1 MPIVIP
7 LIYTHPYLPGQ
18 GRNDRCVYRRR
29 KARTIF
35 TIEQMCEL
43 EKRFQ
48 EQKYLT
54 VPERM
59 LIASQLAL
67 TEQQVKTWF
76 QNRRTKWK
84 RESKRAGRNID
95 NEEKTQ
101 NSTEKDKT
109 DDSTDDSSD
118 NENIALV
125 KQ

>member
-1 MPIVIP
+1 VIP

-18 GRNDRCVYRRR
+18 GRSDRCVYRRR

-101 NSTEKDKT
+101 NSTEKDET
-109 DDSTDDSSD
+109 DVEQYSTDDSND
-118 NENIALV
+118 NENIAVV
-125 KQ
+125 K

>member
-1 MPIVIP
+1 
-7 LIYTHPYLPGQ
+7 
-18 GRNDRCVYRRR
+18 
-29 KARTIF
+29 
-35 TIEQMCEL
+35 MCEL

-84 RESKRAGRNID
+84 RESKRAGRNTD
-95 NEEKTQ
+95 SEAKTQ
-101 NSTEKDKT
+101 H
-109 DDSTDDSSD
+109 STDKDETDVEQYSDGDSSD
-118 NENIALV
+118 NENIAVV
-125 KQ
+125 K